1 MCSDAGCSPATPP
14 GRTYRYLAGTPLYS
28 FGFGLTYGSI
38 RYANAEVAP
47 PTHAI
52 PAGCAAASGRGGY
65 NGASG
70 GACGRVTVCVEVT
83 NANTTRSAA
92 TEEVVQV
99 WCSCRRPAAHCD

>member
-52 PAGCAAASGRGGY
+52 PAGC
-65 NGASG
+65 
-70 GACGRVTVCVEVT
+70 
-83 NANTTRSAA
+83 
-92 TEEVVQV
+92 
-99 WCSCRRPAAHCD
+99 